1 MSSPRLLRAGR
12 AAVALAVTAI
22 AFAAASPARAGDID
36 YKGWFV
42 ALDAALTQ
50 PTGLDQQYATAME
63 RVAPFGQQFLYMDND
78 AGVSGEARIGY
89 SWGTLG
95 GLSLSYWTFDNDDSL
110 SKTDTTNYIY
120 PTVFGGYAYNAK
132 AMLALG
138 VYPATQVDYTVDSS
152 VKANTLDLEYG
163 RPMEAGEHFTVTW
176 LAGLR
181 SVTFEEDLKFDGN
194 DAYYGYPARYVQTR
208 HIESD
213 GVGLK
218 VGAVLDFGFSKH
230 FSLQAKLAFSVLQG
244 SQDVVSTQEA
254 TSFFGFPAVYETRFD
269 SLTISRDNV
278 RGEIR
283 DYDLRAVWSWKTFD
297 FYVGY
302 GGSTWEGLVRDPTGD
317 TSGGNVT
324 LSDGGDRNSMAFD
337 SAHAGVVIRL
347 GGG

>member
-1 MSSPRLLRAGR
+1 SSSRLPGAGR
-12 AAVALAVTAI
+12 AAVAFAVTAI
-22 AFAAASPARAGDID
+22 ALAAASPARAGDID

-50 PTGLDQQYATAME
+50 PTGLDQHYATALD
-63 RVAPFGQQFLYMDND
+63 RTTFQQQFLYLDND

-110 SKTDTTNYIY
+110 TQSDTANYIY
-120 PTVFGGYAYNAK
+120 PTVFGGIAYNAGE
-132 AMLALG
+132 MLGLG
-138 VYPATQVDYTVDSS
+138 VYPAVQADYTVDSS
-152 VKANTLDLEYG
+152 VKASTFDLEYS
-163 RPMEAGEHFTVTW
+163 RPMEAGEHFNVTW

-181 SVTFEEDLKFDGN
+181 SVTFEEDLAFDGT
-194 DAYYGYPARYVQTR
+194 DAYPGYPALYQQTR

-218 VGAVLDFGFSKH
+218 VGAVLDFGFTKH
-230 FSLQAKLAFSVLQG
+230 FSLQAKMAFSFLRG
-244 SQDVVSTQEA
+244 SMDAVTTQTA
-254 TSFFGFPAVYETRFD
+254 TSFFGFPPVYETKFD
-269 SLTISRDNV
+269 SLTISQDNV

-283 DYDLRAVWSWKTFD
+283 DYDLRAVWSWKSFD

-302 GGSTWEGLVRDPTGD
+302 GGSTWEGLVKDPTGD
-317 TSGGNVT
+317 NFSGSAT
-324 LSDGGDRNSMAFD
+324 LSDGADRDSMTFD
-337 SAHAGVVIRL
+337 SAHAGIVLRL